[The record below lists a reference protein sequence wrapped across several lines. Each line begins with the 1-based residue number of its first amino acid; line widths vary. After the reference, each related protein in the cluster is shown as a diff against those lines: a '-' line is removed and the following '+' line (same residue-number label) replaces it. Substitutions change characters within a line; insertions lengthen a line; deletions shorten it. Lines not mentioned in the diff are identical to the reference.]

1 MAKISITDIHLQNT
15 TSFIDELNY
24 QEKMKAIGDRLT
36 WEQMYAM
43 EDKLYNLRI
52 RQQRLMENLSDRLDQ
67 QMYNE
72 IMGWELPNN
81 LSI

>member
-1 MAKISITDIHLQNT
+1 MSND
-15 TSFIDELNY
+15 
-24 QEKMKAIGDRLT
+24 QEKYSTLGGRLS
-36 WEQMYAM
+36 WEQMCAM

-72 IMGWELPNN
+72 IMG
-81 LSI
+81 

>member
-1 MAKISITDIHLQNT
+1 MAKISITEIHLQNT

-52 RQQRLMENLSDRLDQ
+52 RQQRLIENLSVRLDQ

>member
-1 MAKISITDIHLQNT
+1 MAKISITDIHLQST
-15 TSFIDELNY
+15 TSFIDELND
-24 QEKMKAIGDRLT
+24 KDKVRTLGGRLS
-36 WEQMYAM
+36 WEQMCAM

-81 LSI
+81 LRI